1 MRALILGA
9 GRIGRAL
16 AVDLAAEPSWR
27 VTVADVS
34 RAALEA
40 VAAPRRTADP
50 SRVVSAGSAP
60 SETSSTTAAATAV
73 VETVEADLSDPGEV
87 TRLAAD
93 HDLVVG
99 ALPSF
104 LGFNALR
111 AVLEAGRPC
120 ADISFFEEDPFEL
133 DGLARERGVTAV
145 VDCGIAPGCDHLI
158 AGRHAAEMHEVERFR
173 CYVGGLPA
181 ERSWPWEY
189 KAPFAPYD
197 VLAEYTRPA
206 RYVAGG
212 ERVVRPALSEPEL
225 LDFPGLG
232 TLEAF
237 NTDGLRTLLTTLPI
251 PDMQEKTL
259 RYPGHAEKMRA
270 LRESGFFS
278 PEPVDVDG
286 APVSPLALTSKLLFH
301 QWRLEEGEE
310 DLTVMRVE
318 VDGRT
323 RSGAGGGARRERHTY
338 DLLDRADPRTGLSSM
353 ARTTGFTCAAVA
365 RLVADGT
372 WDRPGVSAP
381 EHIGGNRGCF
391 ERVMAELADRG
402 VRFRT
407 RVATL

>member
-9 GRIGRAL
+9 GRVGRAV
-16 AVDLAAEPSWR
+16 ARDLAAEPSWR

-34 RAALEA
+34 SKALEA
-40 VAAPRRTADP
+40 IAGAARLGSASENASGPAAIETVDADLADP
-50 SRVVSAGSAP
+50 AQI
-60 SETSSTTAAATAV
+60 
-73 VETVEADLSDPGEV
+73 
-87 TRLAAD
+87 TRLATD

-104 LGFNALR
+104 LGFAALR
-111 AVLEAGRPC
+111 AVLEAERPYV
-120 ADISFFEEDPFEL
+120 DISFFEQDPFEL

-158 AGRHAAEMHEVERFR
+158 AGRHAAEMDTLERFR
-173 CYVGGLPA
+173 SYVGGLPA

-206 RYVAGG
+206 RFVAGG
-212 ERVVRPALSEPEL
+212 EPVVRPALSEPEL
-225 LDFPGLG
+225 LEFPGIG
-232 TLEAF
+232 SLEAF

-270 LRESGFFS
+270 LREAGFFS
-278 PEPVDVDG
+278 PEPVEVDG
-286 APVSPLALTSKLLFH
+286 VEVAPLALTSKLLFH
-301 QWRLEEGEE
+301 QWRLDEGEE
-310 DLTVMRVE
+310 DLTVMRVLVE
-318 VDGRT
+318 GRT
-323 RSGAGGGARRERHTY
+323 GGGTESRRERHTY
-338 DLLDRADPRTGLSSM
+338 ELVDRADPATGLSSM
-353 ARTTGFTCAAVA
+353 ARTTGFTCAAIA
-365 RLVADGT
+365 RLVADGLY
-372 WDRPGVSAP
+372 DRPGVSAP
-381 EHIGGNRGCF
+381 EHVGGHPGCF

-407 RVATL
+407 EVETL

>member
-27 VTVADVS
+27 VTVADLS
-34 RAALEA
+34 RAALDA
-40 VAAPRRTADP
+40 VAAPRGTAGP
-50 SRVVSAGSAP
+50 SRFVSSGTAP
-60 SETSSTTAAATAV
+60 PETSPATAV

-104 LGFNALR
+104 LGFTALR
-111 AVLEAGRPC
+111 AVLEAGRSC
-120 ADISFFEEDPFEL
+120 VDISFFEEDPFEL

-158 AGRHAAEMHEVERFR
+158 AGRHASEMDEVERFR

-206 RYVAGG
+206 RYIAGG
-212 ERVVRPALSEPEL
+212 EPVVRPALSEPEL

-270 LRESGFFS
+270 LREAGFFS

-286 APVSPLALTSKLLFH
+286 TAVSPLALTSKLLFH
-301 QWRLEEGEE
+301 QWRLEEGEK

-323 RSGAGGGARRERHTY
+323 RSAAGGGDGARRERHVY
-338 DLLDRADPRTGLSSM
+338 DLLDRADPATGLSSM

-381 EHIGGNRGCF
+381 EHVGGHRGCF
-391 ERVMAELADRG
+391 ERVMGELADRG

-407 RVATL
+407 QVTAL

>member
-1 MRALILGA
+1 MRALVLGA
-9 GRIGRAL
+9 GRIGRAV
-16 AVDLAAEPSWR
+16 ARDLAAEPSWW

-34 RAALEA
+34 RTALDA
-40 VAAPRRTADP
+40 VA
-50 SRVVSAGSAP
+50 
-60 SETSSTTAAATAV
+60 TAAPLQPVRAPLQ
-73 VETVEADLSDPGEV
+73 TVEADLADQGEIR
-87 TRLAAD
+87 RLAAD
-93 HDLVVG
+93 HELVVG

-104 LGFNALR
+104 LGFAALR
-111 AVLEAGRPC
+111 AVVEAERPYV
-120 ADISFFEEDPFEL
+120 DISFFEEDPFEL
-133 DGLARERGVTAV
+133 DGPARERGVTAV

-158 AGRHAAEMHEVERFR
+158 AGRHAAAMDEVERFR

-206 RYVAGG
+206 RFVAGG

-225 LDFPGLG
+225 LEFPGLG

-259 RYPGHAEKMRA
+259 RYPGHAERMRA
-270 LRESGFFS
+270 LREAGFFS
-278 PEPVDVDG
+278 PEPVEVDG
-286 APVSPLALTSKLLFH
+286 VEVSPLALTSKLLFDE
-301 QWRLEEGEE
+301 WRLADGEE
-310 DLTVMRVE
+310 DLTVMRVVVE
-318 VDGRT
+318 GRT
-323 RSGAGGGARRERHTY
+323 DGPTESRRERHTY
-338 DLLDRADPRTGLSSM
+338 ELVDRADPATGLSSM

-372 WDRPGVSAP
+372 YDRPGVSAP
-381 EHIGGNRGCF
+381 EHVGGDSGCF
-391 ERVMAELADRG
+391 ERVMADLAARG

-407 RVATL
+407 GVETL